1 MRTVGVAEDAA
12 PRRPSGAT
20 LLTVVEIIATNV
32 PQYRRQFGSLPCE
45 CELLVAP
52 EGIQMN
58 TSGQGIDIVVVADL
72 VAIQDANLHRVVR
85 LVVKR
90 LSQTETYTLHL
101 R

>member
-52 EGIQMN
+52 EGI
-58 TSGQGIDIVVVADL
+58 
-72 VAIQDANLHRVVR
+72 
-85 LVVKR
+85 
-90 LSQTETYTLHL
+90 
-101 R
+101 